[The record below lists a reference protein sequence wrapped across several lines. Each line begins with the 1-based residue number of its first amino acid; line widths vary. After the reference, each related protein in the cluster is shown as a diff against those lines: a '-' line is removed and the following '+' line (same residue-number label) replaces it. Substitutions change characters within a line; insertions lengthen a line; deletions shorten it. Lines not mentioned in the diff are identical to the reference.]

1 MAQRTLS
8 TLCLGHDLTHLLPSC
23 LLLKDFSVHLSLM
36 CAHVVHYILCVVL
49 SGETLKIPLQFSTIE
64 N

>member
-8 TLCLGHDLTHLLPSC
+8 TVCFGPDLTYLWASC
-23 LLLKDFSVHLSLM
+23 WFPKDFSVLLSLM
-36 CAHVVHYILCVVL
+36 GAYMVQYMLCIVL
-49 SGETLKIPLQFSTIE
+49 SGETLKIPLQFSAIE